1 MSTAEGLQTFA
12 NGTPM
17 DAEPSLDDPRLVRA
31 VQEYLSAMEA
41 GLRPSREEFLARYPD
56 LADSLEDCLE
66 ALEFVHAVGPRLDEP
81 TPPPA
86 GAAPPAAVPI
96 SPGVPLGD
104 FRIVREVGRGGMGVV
119 YEAEQLS
126 LGRRI
131 ALKVLPFA
139 LTLDSRQLQRFKNE
153 ARAAAQLHHTNIVPI
168 HSVGCERGVHFIAME
183 FIDGQPLAA
192 VIQELRTQDTR
203 RGKDEARSPNG
214 ERSPNTK
221 ALIPNNHPTVADS
234 GFGPRTSDFGLLSS
248 FGARNSPFF
257 DLVARLGVQA
267 AEALEHAHQRG
278 VIHRDVKP
286 DNLLVD
292 DRGHVWI
299 TDFGLAL
306 VQSGGTPLT
315 MTGDLV
321 GTLRYM
327 SPEQVRGQRDL
338 VDHRTDV
345 YSLGITLYELLT
357 LEPAFNSPDHHEL
370 LQRIAVEEPRPPR
383 RLNDKVPVDL
393 ETIVLKAIAKQA
405 GERYAT
411 AQELADDLRRFLD
424 HKPIRA
430 RRPRLWER
438 VVKWTRRHQAL
449 VRAGTVLLLLAA
461 VGFAAST
468 VLIWREQARTQAA
481 YQAEARQRALADA
494 NLQQARRM
502 LNFFTQVSV
511 KELADKP
518 DVQGVRRK
526 MLEAALQYYQ
536 SFIEQH
542 RDEPSIQGELA
553 ASHLRVAT
561 ILDQMGA
568 RADAVAN
575 LEKAHELQE
584 RLVFEHPSVPEYRRR
599 LFSIDQNL
607 CWLRDRNQFL
617 LLTQRSVQEEL
628 RLTPEYVR
636 RVTDLAKKRR
646 AVFRDH
652 HGFNPE
658 RFPAELARL
667 GKEETALVHDL
678 APEQARRLT
687 QITWQQSGAGAFRDP
702 EVVAALRLTGPQKG
716 QIQALQ
722 EKGFRPRPPGR
733 ESRRPR
739 REEEKKGG
747 PAEVFTLDGVLALL
761 TAEQREAWE
770 QLIGAPFKGAIRFG
784 FGDHLGLGLW
794 PPPRGPR
801 HP

>member
-1 MSTAEGLQTFA
+1 MSTAEGLQAFS
-12 NGTPM
+12 NGTTN

-31 VQEYLSAMEA
+31 VQEYLGAMEA
-41 GLRPSREEFLARYPD
+41 GLHPSREEFLARYPE
-56 LADSLEDCLE
+56 LAGSLEDCLE
-66 ALEFVHAVGPRLDEP
+66 ALEFVHAVGPRLEEP
-81 TPPPA
+81 TPRPA
-86 GAAPPAAVPI
+86 EAAPPAAIPLG
-96 SPGVPLGD
+96 PGIPLGD

-139 LTLDSRQLQRFKNE
+139 LTIDSRQLQRFKNE
-153 ARAAAQLHHTNIVPI
+153 ARAAAQLHHSNIVPI

-192 VIQELRTQDTR
+192 VIQDLRTQDTR
-203 RGKDEARSPNG
+203 RGNDEGRSPND
-214 ERSPNTK
+214 ERMTNTK
-221 ALIPNNHPTVADS
+221 TLMPTNQPTVAGSGSGLRAS
-234 GFGPRTSDFGLLSS
+234 GFGLRSS
-248 FGARNSPFF
+248 FGLRNSSFF
-257 DLVARLGVQA
+257 DAVARLGVQA

-292 DRGHVWI
+292 HRGHVWV

-306 VQSGGTPLT
+306 FQSGSTPLT

-327 SPEQVRGQRDL
+327 SPEQLRGQREL

-370 LQRIAVEEPRPPR
+370 LYRIALEEPRPPR
-383 RLNDKVPVDL
+383 RRNDKVPVDL
-393 ETIVLKAIAKQA
+393 ETIVLKAIAKHA
-405 GERYAT
+405 GDRYAT

-430 RRPRLWER
+430 RRPSLWER
-438 VVKWTRRHQAL
+438 AVKWARRHQAV

-468 VLIWREQARTQAA
+468 VLIWREQARAQAA
-481 YQAEARQRALADA
+481 YEAEARQRALADA

-542 RDEPSIQGELA
+542 RDEPAIQGELA

-575 LEKAHELQE
+575 LEKAHQLQE
-584 RLVFEHPSVPEYRRR
+584 RLVFEHPSVPEYRWR

-617 LLTQRSVQEEL
+617 LLAQRSVQEEL
-628 RLTPEYVR
+628 HLAAEYVQ

-646 AVFRDH
+646 AVFRDRH
-652 HGFNPE
+652 AFNPE
-658 RFPAELARL
+658 RFPAELAKL
-667 GKEETALVHDL
+667 AKEEKALVRDL
-678 APEQARRLT
+678 NPEQARRLT

-702 EVVAALRLTGPQKG
+702 EVVAALQLTSSQKG
-716 QIQALQ
+716 QIRTFQ
-722 EKGFRPRPPGR
+722 EWRFHPKPPGHGPPRPW
-733 ESRRPR
+733 
-739 REEEKKGG
+739 REEGKTNDGS
-747 PAEVFTLDGVLALL
+747 EVSALDRILGLL
-761 TAEQREAWE
+761 TTEQKEAW
-770 QLIGAPFKGAIRFG
+770 QRLIGPPFKGAIRFG
-784 FGDHLGLGLW
+784 EHQAPGFW
-794 PPPRGPR
+794 PPPPRGPKR
-801 HP
+801 P

>member
-1 MSTAEGLQTFA
+1 MSTAEGLQAFS
-12 NGTPM
+12 NGTPT
-17 DAEPSLDDPRLVRA
+17 DGEPSLDDPRLVRA
-31 VQEYLSAMEA
+31 VQEYLGAMEA
-41 GLRPSREEFLARYPD
+41 GLHPSREEFLARYPD
-56 LADSLEDCLE
+56 LAGSLEDCLE
-66 ALEFVHAVGPRLDEP
+66 ALEFVHAVGPRLEEP
-81 TPPPA
+81 TPRPA
-86 GAAPPAAVPI
+86 EATPPAAVPLG
-96 SPGVPLGD
+96 PGIPLGD

-139 LTLDSRQLQRFKNE
+139 LTIDSRQLQRFKNE
-153 ARAAAQLHHTNIVPI
+153 ARAAAQLHHSNIVPI

-192 VIQELRTQDTR
+192 LIDDIRRRQAADAGTR
-203 RGKDEARSPNG
+203 RQGDNETRRQG
-214 ERSPNTK
+214 ERDTKNAVNRTVDQAGNAVSLSPC
-221 ALIPNNHPTVADS
+221 
-234 GFGPRTSDFGLLSS
+234 LLVSLS
-248 FGARNSPFF
+248 AAGSAPAFF
-257 DLVARLGVQA
+257 DAVARLGVQA

-292 DRGHVWI
+292 HRGHVWV

-306 VQSGGTPLT
+306 FQSGSTPLT

-327 SPEQVRGQRDL
+327 SPEQLRGQREL

-357 LEPAFNSPDHHEL
+357 LEPAFNSPDHHEVL
-370 LQRIAVEEPRPPR
+370 HRIALEEPRPPR
-383 RLNDKVPVDL
+383 RRDDRVPVDL

-405 GERYAT
+405 GDRYAT

-430 RRPRLWER
+430 RRPSLWER
-438 VVKWTRRHQAL
+438 AVKWARRHQAV
-449 VRAGTVLLLLAA
+449 VRAGTMLLLLAA
-461 VGFAAST
+461 VGFAVST
-468 VLIWREQARTQAA
+468 VLIWREQARAQAA
-481 YQAEARQRALADA
+481 YEAEARQRALADA
-494 NLQQARRM
+494 NLHQARRM

-542 RDEPSIQGELA
+542 RDEPAIQGELA

-575 LEKAHELQE
+575 LEKAHQLQE
-584 RLVFEHPSVPEYRRR
+584 RLAFEHPSVPEYRWR

-628 RLTPEYVR
+628 RLAPEYVQ

-646 AVFRDH
+646 AVFRDRH
-652 HGFNPE
+652 AFNPE
-658 RFPAELARL
+658 RFPAELAKL
-667 GKEETALVHDL
+667 AKEEKALVRDL
-678 APEQARRLT
+678 NPEQARRLR

-702 EVVAALRLTGPQKG
+702 EVVAALRLTNSQKEQMRTFQEWRFHPKPPAHGPH
-716 QIQALQ
+716 
-722 EKGFRPRPPGR
+722 
-733 ESRRPR
+733 RPR
-739 REEEKKGG
+739 REEAKTNDGS
-747 PAEVFTLDGVLALL
+747 EVSALDRILGLL
-761 TAEQREAWE
+761 TADQKEAW
-770 QLIGAPFKGAIRFG
+770 QRLIGPPFKGAIRFG
-784 FGDHLGLGLW
+784 EHQAPGFW
-794 PPPRGPR
+794 PPPPRSPR